1 MGSIIAPIVSIIV
14 GGGLAAATL
23 VGVVTS
29 QTSAPE
35 QSPGTINTPEFS
47 YGATVE

>member
-1 MGSIIAPIVSIIV
+1 MGSIIAPIVAVVV
-14 GGGLAAATL
+14 GGGLAVATL

-35 QSPGTINTPEFS
+35 QSPGTIQTPDFN
-47 YGATVE
+47 YGTTAE